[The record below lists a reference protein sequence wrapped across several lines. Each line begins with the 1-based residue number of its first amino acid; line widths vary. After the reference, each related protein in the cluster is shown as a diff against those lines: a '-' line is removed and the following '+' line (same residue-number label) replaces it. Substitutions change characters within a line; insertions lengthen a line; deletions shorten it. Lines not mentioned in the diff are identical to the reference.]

1 MDKFCTKCGRELVP
15 GQPCS
20 FCLQGKVEEGKS
32 SVNEGQEEQVIY
44 TEVVHDQVVKNALN
58 LWKIFIS
65 MIKEPVTTMNR
76 IVKDSYMVNGMLYCL
91 LECILGGLWV
101 CTLIHGLMRMA
112 YGGISSAVNSL
123 SGGYLSAGGSYSDYV
138 NIPYVEIFF
147 RILLLLLIVKA
158 VFVFVNM
165 GMLRGLGKA
174 NVTVKSAFTAAAGY
188 STAMIAGGVI
198 SIVLNFINPIPG
210 AVVYSLS
217 ASLAIIM
224 YVTSITGIK
233 NVKRNSCVWVAFLTL
248 LLSSLCAI
256 FLYASLLSTY
266 INSISNFF

>member
-1 MDKFCTKCGRELVP
+1 
-15 GQPCS
+15 
-20 FCLQGKVEEGKS
+20 
-32 SVNEGQEEQVIY
+32 
-44 TEVVHDQVVKNALN
+44 
-58 LWKIFIS
+58 
-65 MIKEPVTTMNR
+65 
-76 IVKDSYMVNGMLYCL
+76 
-91 LECILGGLWV
+91 
-101 CTLIHGLMRMA
+101 
-112 YGGISSAVNSL
+112 
-123 SGGYLSAGGSYSDYV
+123 
-138 NIPYVEIFF
+138 
-147 RILLLLLIVKA
+147 
-158 VFVFVNM
+158 M